1 MDLEKIEIRKK
12 KILNAPD
19 FATLNQLILII
30 L

>member
-12 KILNAPD
+12 KILKAPD
-19 FATLNQLILII
+19 FATLKHLSLII